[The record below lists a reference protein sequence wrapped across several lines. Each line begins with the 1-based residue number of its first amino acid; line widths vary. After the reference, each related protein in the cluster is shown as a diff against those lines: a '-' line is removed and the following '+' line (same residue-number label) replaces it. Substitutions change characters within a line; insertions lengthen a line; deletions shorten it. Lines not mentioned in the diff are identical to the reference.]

1 LIYFGNRRA
10 DLIKG
15 DRHDNDP
22 IFEDAIKGLE
32 CLGAAA
38 IKACIL
44 TDRIHKP
51 RTLKSFVMFQ
61 LARTAFAAEAFD
73 EGRNKMHQLT
83 YGRPAKERD
92 LDPKLSITMYLMNW
106 PIILDMVPC
115 LVVNKT
121 KIDFI
126 TSDNPVA
133 LCNWWFHHIY
143 RQRPGSGIGLA
154 QAGLEIYLPLSPRH
168 QLILYDRNIWSV
180 PKANAGGTIYLRKD
194 GDVFALNERQVL
206 NAQRNVYFASMGAS
220 KHVAELFQECANRRK
235 ADKVRVVEWVQS
247 ATHPQKFV
255 RPGSPEAAPKVREK
269 MIMTEANE
277 IEPARRVTVFSKR
290 FKPRYYQHPSAASP
304 FRDYAWFQIVQQFRE
319 QLKSRKLNLDDLDQ
333 YAADHPLIHD
343 VGVWKDEYW
352 EMRLVG

>member
-1 LIYFGNRRA
+1 
-10 DLIKG
+10 
-15 DRHDNDP
+15 
-22 IFEDAIKGLE
+22 
-32 CLGAAA
+32 
-38 IKACIL
+38 
-44 TDRIHKP
+44 
-51 RTLKSFVMFQ
+51 MFQ

-92 LDPKLSITMYLMNW
+92 LDPKLTITMYLMNS
-106 PIILDMVPC
+106 PIVLDMPVC

-121 KIDFI
+121 KVDFI

-143 RQRPGSGIGLA
+143 RRRPGSGVGLA

-180 PKANAGGTIYLRKD
+180 PKADAGTIHIRKE
-194 GDVFALNERQVL
+194 GDIFALNERQVL
-206 NAQRNVYFASMGAS
+206 NAQHNAYFSSMTTVE
-220 KHVAELFQECANRRK
+220 HVCELFDECAERRK
-235 ADKVRVVEWVQS
+235 SDKVRVVEWVQS

-255 RPGSPEAAPKVREK
+255 RPGSTEAAPKVREK

-277 IEPARRVTVFSKR
+277 IEPVRRVTLFSKR
-290 FKPRYYQHPSAASP
+290 FMPRYYQHPSAVGP
-304 FRDYAWFQIVQQFRE
+304 FRDYAWFQIVEHFRA

-333 YAADHPLIHD
+333 YAADHPLIHK
-343 VGVWKDEYW
+343 VGAWKDEYW
-352 EMRLVG
+352 EMRMVG